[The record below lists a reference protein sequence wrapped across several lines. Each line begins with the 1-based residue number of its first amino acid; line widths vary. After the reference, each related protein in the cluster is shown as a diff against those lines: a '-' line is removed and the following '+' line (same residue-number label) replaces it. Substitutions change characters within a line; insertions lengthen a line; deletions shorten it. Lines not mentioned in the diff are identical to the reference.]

1 MVRSFV
7 LFLVLWIKF
16 ETFADTSIALRLNTG
31 TAYGKV
37 VSSSGDELLSG
48 GLSIGYFTGSSP
60 SASFL
65 QSLTANTAWNTLK
78 DIGYVDLRSITGG
91 FLFSDFDWSFET
103 NPPTSPY
110 SSTSAIKGGV
120 GLVPNI
126 PNETQIYMI
135 AFNSGAWNFGNNLM
149 SSATF
154 GGTEWGVIS
163 RLSDPDPNKK
173 WLSMDGASK
182 TLLAVSLVEGD
193 VLVGTLSPNY
203 STDVSV
209 RLSAVP
215 EPSTAVLAATALAL
229 LFLPKP
235 YLKLP

>member
-1 MVRSFV
+1 MIRSFF
-7 LFLVLWIKF
+7 LFIVLWIKF
-16 ETFADTSIALRLNTG
+16 ETYADTSIAFRLNTG
-31 TAYGKV
+31 TALGKV

-48 GLSIGYFTGSSP
+48 GLSIGYFTGSPP
-60 SASFL
+60 STSFL

-91 FLFSDFDWSFET
+91 FLLSDFDWSFET
-103 NPPTSPY
+103 NPSTSPY

-126 PNETQIYMI
+126 QNETQIYMI
-135 AFNSGAWNFGNNLM
+135 AFNSGEWNFSNNLM

-173 WLSMDGASK
+173 WLSMNGALK
-182 TLLAVSLVEGD
+182 TIFAVNLAEGD
-193 VLVGTLSPNY
+193 VLVGVLSPNY
-203 STDVSV
+203 STDASV

-215 EPSTAVLAATALAL
+215 EPSSAVLAATALAL

-235 YLKLP
+235 YLNLP